1 MSTTFSKKSKNLF
14 FSSDVTVFSLHEQ
27 HGASLNFWFR
37 THIILAK
44 NVPWHILT
52 PSAVACDM
60 FLLRASA
67 HHWHVSA
74 FLCNREFQGISYYTK
89 KHRKVFIFT
98 VLFFLIIC
106 RIIFVLTA
114 PLASP
119 LRCLLPFHP
128 PQSLPD

>member
-1 MSTTFSKKSKNLF
+1 MIYLLRQMNHQRRIDRFVCKHISFHIRIPPFSIF
-14 FSSDVTVFSLHEQ
+14 YAAFSY
-27 HGASLNFWFR
+27 
-37 THIILAK
+37 IPKK
-44 NVPWHILT
+44 NVFWHIST
-52 PSAVACDM
+52 
-60 FLLRASA
+60 
-67 HHWHVSA
+67 